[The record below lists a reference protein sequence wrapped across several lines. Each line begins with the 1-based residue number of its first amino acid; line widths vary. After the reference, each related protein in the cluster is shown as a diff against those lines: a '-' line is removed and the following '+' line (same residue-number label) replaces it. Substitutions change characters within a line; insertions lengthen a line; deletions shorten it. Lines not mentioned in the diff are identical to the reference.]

1 MKTYIYD
8 KHLKKVVETD
18 NTYKPYE
25 GLTVIGDESEFV
37 SRDAFPETVKWTG
50 RRSKKRLMK
59 KYGCVD
65 YRDIKGVQKEKEKR
79 IARLRESYKKDPM
92 IGNIDIIKEKTLNGR
107 RATRRKYF
115 YTGR

>member
-1 MKTYIYD
+1 MKTYTYD
-8 KHLKKVVETD
+8 KQLKKVVEID
-18 NTYKPYE
+18 NTYKPYT
-25 GLTVIGDESEFV
+25 GLTVIGDEPEFI
-37 SRDAFPETVKWTG
+37 SHDAFPKTVKWTG

-65 YRDIKGVQKEKEKR
+65 YREIKGVQKEKEKR
-79 IARLRESYKKDPM
+79 ITRLREGYKKDPM
-92 IGNIDIIKEKTLNGR
+92 ISNHDLIKEKTLNGR